1 MAKIVIAGDAVV
13 VTSTLKMEDIKTI
26 EKYRPNDLV
35 LKGGEDGKEPI
46 FAIGVTTGAGSI
58 NQNGASF
65 GREASDG
72 SKLATITMIAEG
84 QKPGNIKEWVAD
96 TLGGALVNL
105 NALEA
110 KLPEVLDAIAAQ
122 KATVMEN
129 ITVAG

>member
-1 MAKIVIAGDAVV
+1 
-13 VTSTLKMEDIKTI
+13 
-26 EKYRPNDLV
+26 
-35 LKGGEDGKEPI
+35 
-46 FAIGVTTGAGSI
+46 
-58 NQNGASF
+58 
-65 GREASDG
+65 
-72 SKLATITMIAEG
+72 MIAEG

>member
-1 MAKIVIAGDAVV
+1 MAKVVVAGEAVV
-13 VTSTLKMEDIKTI
+13 ITSSLKLEDIKNI
-26 EKYRPNDLV
+26 AKYRPGELT
-35 LKGGEDGKEPI
+35 LKGGENGKEPI

-72 SKLATITMIAEG
+72 STLATITMIAEG

-110 KLPEVLDAIAAQ
+110 KLPEVLDAIAAE
-122 KATVMEN
+122 KATVMAN